1 MHSKF
6 VPLLASAGLLA
17 FPLQDSSADYLHS
30 RRGSSVSANRSEPS
44 LGINTALMSSSS
56 GTTFPLDETGQSSIR
71 PARRFRAD
79 RQGSMAVAYGQ
90 SFSFSPSR
98 ISTNEPMLDAKNFV
112 HKGIVATRDF
122 SEPNTRAGLTGP
134 ASQSNGSF
142 DRTFSLE
149 QTNFARDVVDWN
161 SPASTSVPAGR
172 TFTIELDLNAEARP
186 KDQEKSSDPIL
197 EVPKDKNKEKYAG
210 PVASVPD
217 SGSTALLLGTSLL
230 ALGVAA
236 RRFAS
241 RRDSSSRT
249 KPRPWFAAAGF

>member
-1 MHSKF
+1 M
-6 VPLLASAGLLA
+6 
-17 FPLQDSSADYLHS
+17 
-30 RRGSSVSANRSEPS
+30 
-44 LGINTALMSSSS
+44 
-56 GTTFPLDETGQSSIR
+56 
-71 PARRFRAD
+71 
-79 RQGSMAVAYGQ
+79 
-90 SFSFSPSR
+90 
-98 ISTNEPMLDAKNFV
+98 
-112 HKGIVATRDF
+112 
-122 SEPNTRAGLTGP
+122 
-134 ASQSNGSF
+134 
-142 DRTFSLE
+142 
-149 QTNFARDVVDWN
+149 DWN

-236 RRFAS
+236 RRLAS

-249 KPRPWFAAAGF
+249 QPRPWFAAAGF